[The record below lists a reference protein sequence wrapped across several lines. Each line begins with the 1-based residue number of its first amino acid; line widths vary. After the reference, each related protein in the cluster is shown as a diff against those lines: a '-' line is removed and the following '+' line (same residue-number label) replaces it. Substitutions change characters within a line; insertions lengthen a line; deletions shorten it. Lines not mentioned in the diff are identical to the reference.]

1 MMLVHFLNVLNQ
13 NSDHILQSLK
23 FVFGELLTHDFMNIS
38 FAIVWSEQALW
49 PHSLGW
55 ANT

>member
-1 MMLVHFLNVLNQ
+1 MMLVHFLNVLSQ